1 MTVTYYADVRH
12 LEDASPALIER
23 NAAEYKRLHDLLAE
37 AMPSVTKASNDT
49 HWVSDSREHYEARLK
64 DVQQL
69 ATGLKDGFEKA
80 WKALLHYADAV
91 EDAKKHLRTGKDSQ
105 ESLASVLDRED
116 IKLTP
121 AARNAEPMKR
131 WEDLRDTTGALDWLS
146 ELTVDV
152 GKIRDDA
159 NHYYAQASEAFHR
172 AKTAEETVRT
182 NAMAE
187 LDAARAQVPD
197 FRSDF
202 KDAAALL
209 AKVGDLQAEQKQAS
223 HDPLTQLAGSGTKT
237 DVFPRV
243 GKDVTVSPALQRIRD
258 LAGGLPPGKD
268 TSYWLPGSSDEQRS
282 EWIEANGQAI
292 RAAAKENGLPPD
304 VIAGIAWREVD
315 GDPAVIDDV
324 TDTVRQLGVGG
335 DADRTSMGPLQIQIR
350 RAAEVL
356 GYDPANL
363 TGAQRDEVESAVKDP
378 TQNVFIASEYLSR
391 LKAESEFADVPA
403 EQMTPAQYQEL
414 AARYNGGPYWQSDD
428 AQAYGRDFMTD
439 LDSARSAL

>member
-1 MTVTYYADVRH
+1 MTTYYADVRH

-37 AMPSVTKASNDT
+37 AMPSVTKASGT
-49 HWVSDSREHYEARLK
+49 HWVSEARQNYDARLK
-64 DVQQL
+64 DVSAL

-105 ESLASVLDRED
+105 ESLAMVLDRED

-131 WEDLRDTTGALDWLS
+131 WEDLRDSTGALDWLS
-146 ELTVDV
+146 ELAVDV
-152 GKIRDDA
+152 DKIRDDA

-172 AKTAEETVRT
+172 AKAAEETVRA
-182 NAMAE
+182 NAMSE
-187 LDAARAQVPD
+187 LDAARAQIPD

-209 AKVGDLQAEQKQAS
+209 AKVADLQAEQKQAS
-223 HDPLTQLAGSGTKT
+223 RDPLTQLAGSGTKT

-243 GKDVTVSPALQRIRD
+243 GPDVTVSPALQRIRD
-258 LAGGLPPGKD
+258 LAAGLPPGKD
-268 TSYWLPGSSDEQRS
+268 TSYWLPGSSDEQRR
-282 EWIEANGQAI
+282 EWIEANSPAI
-292 RAAAKENGLPPD
+292 RAAAQENGLPPD

-324 TDTVRQLGVGG
+324 TDTVRQLGIGG
-335 DADRTSMGPLQIQIR
+335 DADRTSMGPMQIQIR

-356 GYDPANL
+356 GYDPAQL
-363 TGAQRDEVESAVKDP
+363 TSEQRDEVEGAVKDP
-378 TQNVFIASEYLSR
+378 AQNVFIASEYLSR

-403 EQMTPAQYQEL
+403 SEMTPAQYQEL
-414 AARYNGGPYWQSDD
+414 AARYNGGPYWESDE
-428 AQAYGRDFMTD
+428 AQAYGREFMTD
-439 LDSARSAL
+439 LHAARDAL